1 MIKDEFNKLQKH
13 RWDFKYGLFT
23 THIIEMSPNE
33 LLDDVSVKLNEIV
46 ELNVSAKYSCGFSNL
61 LDSCIIVN
69 EI

>member
-46 ELNVSAKYSCGFSNL
+46 ELNGILSIL
-61 LDSCIIVN
+61 LQFKMQLERREYRVI
-69 EI
+69 

>member
-46 ELNVSAKYSCGFSNL
+46 ELNGILSILLNSAIQDAIGEAEY
-61 LDSCIIVN
+61 
-69 EI
+69 